1 MSAPNV
7 RICAHHE
14 RRRELLS
21 AAPNGGYL
29 RSSFRNSA
37 TLRHPPPIS
46 GLVPVTRGSP

>member
-21 AAPNGGYL
+21 AAPNGGY
-29 RSSFRNSA
+29 A
-37 TLRHPPPIS
+37 
-46 GLVPVTRGSP
+46 RGYHELFASLAV